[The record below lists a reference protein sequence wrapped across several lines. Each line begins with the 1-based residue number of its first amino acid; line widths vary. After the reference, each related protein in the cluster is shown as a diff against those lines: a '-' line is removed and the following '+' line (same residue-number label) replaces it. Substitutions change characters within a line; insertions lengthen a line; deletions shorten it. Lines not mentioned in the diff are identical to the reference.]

1 MKNIIH
7 ILLILT
13 IFSSCREQKKLTNN
27 KVSTIE
33 TIKLVLK
40 PEKLN
45 IDKTSN
51 IILNNWVDYYRS
63 LEPSFSLDNFFIEKV
78 DTLNFIQ
85 GNVFGNFDK
94 EFNKIYT
101 DFIVFSPNQKQ
112 YIDFDSYHW
121 SIDETNTPIF
131 SPDQEI
137 NLIDVKNQ
145 TVKRIGFNGPSQ
157 WVENV
162 FWKDDTTV
170 ILLENSN
177 ERILRISEINV
188 INQKIKIFKYK
199 SIITIKSDYSEQRL
213 VKKGLK

>member
-1 MKNIIH
+1 M
-7 ILLILT
+7 
-13 IFSSCREQKKLTNN
+13 E
-27 KVSTIE
+27 STIE

-45 IDKTSN
+45 FDKTSN
-51 IILNNWVDYYRS
+51 IILNNWVDYYKS

-121 SIDETNTPIF
+121 SIDEANTPIF